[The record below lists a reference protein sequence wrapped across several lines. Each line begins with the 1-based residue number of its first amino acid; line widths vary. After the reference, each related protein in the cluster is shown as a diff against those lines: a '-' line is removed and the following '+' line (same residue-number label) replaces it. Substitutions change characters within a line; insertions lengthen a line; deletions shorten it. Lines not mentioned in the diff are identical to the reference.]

1 MKPSPFLP
9 MLREAVKHSASGDD
23 LAQRLYH
30 EGDRENLRRWLAHA
44 GAAEIFD
51 KLHNGKCS
59 PKRAITLIM
68 TVLRVRELAELCNG
82 LNATFA
88 ALEQRQLANDEVSPE
103 ALKRRS
109 AKTNHLLR
117 DTL

>member
-1 MKPSPFLP
+1 M
-9 MLREAVKHSASGDD
+9 VSAAQTKYLGDGVLIYFVNRNC
-23 LAQRLYH
+23 LAAEH
-30 EGDRENLRRWLAHA
+30 LRRSLAHA

-51 KLHNGKCS
+51 KLHNGKFS

-68 TVLRVRELAELCNG
+68 TVLRVRELSELCNG

>member
-1 MKPSPFLP
+1 
-9 MLREAVKHSASGDD
+9 
-23 LAQRLYH
+23 
-30 EGDRENLRRWLAHA
+30 
-44 GAAEIFD
+44 
-51 KLHNGKCS
+51 
-59 PKRAITLIM
+59 M

-88 ALEQRQLANDEVSPE
+88 AFEQQQLANDEVSPE

-109 AKTNHLLR
+109 AKTNYLLP

>member
-1 MKPSPFLP
+1 M
-9 MLREAVKHSASGDD
+9 
-23 LAQRLYH
+23 QRLYH
-30 EGDRENLRRWLAHA
+30 EGDREHLRRWLAHA

-51 KLHNGKCS
+51 ELHNGKFS
-59 PKRAITLIM
+59 PKRAITLIV

-82 LNATFA
+82 LNA
-88 ALEQRQLANDEVSPE
+88 ALEQRQVANDEVSPE

-109 AKTNHLLR
+109 AKTNYLLP